1 MAVRFS
7 RRIDFPMVDLAGIVY
22 YPVYWDLAHRFF
34 ELSWEEICGID
45 YPKIIQE
52 LRLGF
57 PAVKNECEFLAPL
70 RYGDTV
76 NCKIWI
82 HDIGKKS
89 CTWKYEFE
97 NQNKEP
103 IWNAEVVTVCVNM
116 DTFESIK
123 IPKNL
128 VESLT
133 SNRHD

>member
-1 MAVRFS
+1 MSVELT
-7 RRIDFPMVDLAGIVY
+7 RRVDWPMIDPAQVVY
-22 YPVYWDLAHRFF
+22 YPIYWDLAHRFF

-45 YPKIIQE
+45 YSKIIQE

-76 NCKIWI
+76 NCKIWV

-97 NQNKEP
+97 NQNKELV
-103 IWNAEVVTVCVNM
+103 WKAEVVTVCVNLE
-116 DTFESIK
+116 TFESVK
-123 IPKNL
+123 IPKDL

-133 SNRHD
+133 SNSHD